1 MEDALGIS
9 LGVGAL
15 IACALSAYSWETRPR
30 LRLLPVLYCAFA
42 GVVVAICIWD
52 QNNLAAVMAAADR
65 AMYKD
70 KDLRDPPKGKLII
83 QKR

>member
-1 MEDALGIS
+1 MEEALGIS

-52 QNNLAAVMAAADR
+52 QNDLAAVVKAASLFALVGLGLTFALWVQIR
-65 AMYKD
+65 S
-70 KDLRDPPKGKLII
+70 GG
-83 QKR
+83 

>member
-52 QNNLAAVMAAADR
+52 QNNLAAVMKAAALFALVGLGLTFALWVQIR
-65 AMYKD
+65 S
-70 KDLRDPPKGKLII
+70 GG
-83 QKR
+83 